1 MFSESE
7 LAVIRRA
14 YAKQILAAFRVD
26 DERVEAAFAQVRR
39 EHYLGPGPWSMLRYE
54 DYVLTPDADP
64 VHLYVNTLVGIIPE
78 RKLNNGEPAFH
89 ALLIAAAAPA
99 PGEHVL
105 HIGAGTGYYTAIL
118 AHLSWAPR
126 EESQPLNST
135 QDLPS
140 RRQKTSSPIRASRSY
155 TATAPKRLS
164 IPQTLFTL
172 MPVQP
177 VRWTH
182 GLMR

>member
-14 YAKQILAAFRVD
+14 YAKQILAVFRVD

-39 EHYLGPGPWSMLRYE
+39 EHYLGPGPLSMLRYE

-78 RKLNNGEPAFH
+78 RKLNNGEPALH

-99 PGEHVL
+99 PGACPPYRRGDRLL
-105 HIGAGTGYYTAIL
+105 HCDPG
-118 AHLSWAPR
+118 APR
-126 EESQPLNST
+126 G
-135 QDLPS
+135 
-140 RRQKTSSPIRASRSY
+140 
-155 TATAPKRLS
+155 RLGKS
-164 IPQTLFTL
+164 
-172 MPVQP
+172 
-177 VRWTH
+177 H
-182 GLMR
+182 SH